1 MMNQKEIKQITS
13 LTTSRLSPLAK
24 PFTLNN
30 RSSFLSPKPS
40 FNSFNH
46 SDDDDDSDDPFSS
59 LLDSFRK
66 MGRSVSLND
75 NVKTATF
82 PVGAST
88 SQTHHEIS
96 LFEGNPFLELPK
108 NGDFDELHWSH
119 FEVANSTGDV
129 SMFQKVKPAEGI
141 FEKSTGIVVG
151 KGILSN
157 SEGTKQAADES
168 SSFLKAQNK
177 VAPLKISTDMSSTK
191 STPQNQF
198 SNNLGDSETDVDSPC
213 WKGTMA
219 ISFVPSEIAQSV
231 PFHHVEKPTE
241 KHNTLNPRAPQFFP
255 GIGYVQDDFVS
266 LNSTVP
272 VNTNLLSG
280 EDTLMKTVMAEE
292 SLIELN
298 KQEHQYSTNISGIEK
313 AFNMVNDRSS
323 VDPLLN
329 SHSTTTQSSSKEEF
343 TTSKGKLVTIGD
355 AVEFVK
361 GTENSRAN
369 RSTMS
374 EFFPP
379 KGHSP
384 TSPASSSQVNVYTDL
399 LKTFEGFSKSILES
413 PKPSVKIVVGAM
425 HVLSELL
432 AQTCIDGVDSY
443 SEHDNS
449 TTTILQILNN
459 LNDFNA
465 KVGGERISTTAFDS
479 TPANSSFCLD
489 RPLKLTKGLEMANVE
504 TLTVP
509 HQLYLQSDYVGKNTV
524 SNVIGQ
530 TGLSSFASSS
540 GGGTKNGNEVGQ
552 LQVIRRSLGKNV
564 DFDKQM
570 HPEASLFWNLWLD
583 SEAERCYRKFKTY
596 HWLMEAGVDV
606 NCKNVAELWR

>member
-1 MMNQKEIKQITS
+1 MICT
-13 LTTSRLSPLAK
+13 
-24 PFTLNN
+24 
-30 RSSFLSPKPS
+30 
-40 FNSFNH
+40 
-46 SDDDDDSDDPFSS
+46 
-59 LLDSFRK
+59 
-66 MGRSVSLND
+66 
-75 NVKTATF
+75 
-82 PVGAST
+82 
-88 SQTHHEIS
+88 
-96 LFEGNPFLELPK
+96 
-108 NGDFDELHWSH
+108 
-119 FEVANSTGDV
+119 
-129 SMFQKVKPAEGI
+129 VKPAVDGLSEGI
-141 FEKSTGIVVG
+141 FGNSSGIVVG
-151 KGILSN
+151 KDILSN

-198 SNNLGDSETDVDSPC
+198 SNNLGDGDTDVDSPC

-255 GIGYVQDDFVS
+255 GIGYVQDNFVS

-280 EDTLMKTVMAEE
+280 EDILTKTVMAEE
-292 SLIELN
+292 SLVELN
-298 KQEHQYSTNISGIEK
+298 KQEHEYSTNISGIGK

-329 SHSTTTQSSSKEEF
+329 SHSTTTQSSSKEKF
-343 TTSKGKLVTIGD
+343 TTSKGKLVTIGGD
-355 AVEFVK
+355 VVEFAK
-361 GTENSRAN
+361 GTENPRAN
-369 RSTMS
+369 RLTMS
-374 EFFPP
+374 EIFPA

-384 TSPASSSQVNVYTDL
+384 TSPASSSQVNIYNYTDL

-413 PKPSVKIVVGAM
+413 PKPSVKIVVDAM

-432 AQTCIDGVDSY
+432 AQTCVDGVDSY
-443 SEHDNS
+443 SEHDLS
-449 TTTILQILNN
+449 MTTILQTINN

-509 HQLYLQSDYVGKNTV
+509 HQLYLQNDYVGKNTV

-540 GGGTKNGNEVGQ
+540 GGGTKNSNEVGQ

-583 SEAERCYRKFKTY
+583 SEAERVVEMT
-596 HWLMEAGVDV
+596 LDSA
-606 NCKNVAELWR
+606 

>member
-1 MMNQKEIKQITS
+1 MMNQNEIKQIAS

-40 FNSFNH
+40 LNSFNNC
-46 SDDDDDSDDPFSS
+46 DDDGSDDPFSS

-75 NVKTATF
+75 NVKTSTL
-82 PVGAST
+82 PVGASK
-88 SQTHHEIS
+88 SQTNHEIS
-96 LFEGNPFLELPK
+96 LFEGNPFQELPK

-119 FEVANSTGDV
+119 FEVANSAVGDV
-129 SMFQKVKPAEGI
+129 NMFQKVHEGI
-141 FEKSTGIVVG
+141 FEKNTGIVVG
-151 KGILSN
+151 KDFLSN

-177 VAPLKISTDMSSTK
+177 AAPLKISNNMSSTK
-191 STPQNQF
+191 STPQNQL
-198 SNNLGDSETDVDSPC
+198 SNNLGDSDTDVDSPC
-213 WKGTMA
+213 WKGNMA
-219 ISFVPSEIAQSV
+219 ISLVPSEIVQSV
-231 PFHHVEKPTE
+231 PFHRVEKPTE

-280 EDTLMKTVMAEE
+280 ENILTKTVMAEE
-292 SLIELN
+292 SLVELN
-298 KQEHQYSTNISGIEK
+298 KQEHRYSTNTSGIEK

-329 SHSTTTQSSSKEEF
+329 SHSMTTKSSSKEDF
-343 TTSKGKLVTIGD
+343 MTSKGKLVTIGGD
-355 AVEFVK
+355 VVEFVK
-361 GTENSRAN
+361 GTENHRGN

-374 EFFPP
+374 EIFPA

-384 TSPASSSQVNVYTDL
+384 TSPASSSQVNNYTDL
-399 LKTFEGFSKSILES
+399 LKIFEGFSKSILES
-413 PKPSVKIVVGAM
+413 PKPSVKKVVGAM

-432 AQTCIDGVDSY
+432 AETSVDGVDSY
-443 SEHDNS
+443 SEHDLS
-449 TTTILQILNN
+449 MTTILQIINN

-489 RPLKLTKGLEMANVE
+489 RPSKLTKGLEMANVE

-509 HQLYLQSDYVGKNTV
+509 HQLYLQNDYVGKNTV

-606 NCKNVAELWR
+606 NCKNVAVFSSA